1 MNEPLLTIHCFLYHS
16 VLQGPLVRRP
26 ISANPGLNLNP
37 GFFFFCSKTSRKN
50 SPTIF
55 RAKNHQIVD
64 NKNETEIAFKLSCL
78 SSNLAQT
85 LG

>member
-50 SPTIF
+50 FPTVF
-55 RAKNHQIVD
+55 RA
-64 NKNETEIAFKLSCL
+64 
-78 SSNLAQT
+78 
-85 LG
+85 